1 MQNNNPG
8 QQSIRATRAGLAF
21 VLLLAGALAK
31 GQPGP
36 PPPAAATGSSQES
49 LTLALARYD
58 QAIEDELYNEAAAA
72 SKLYISALLQEPD
85 FDRKEWGMALGRLGQ
100 AQHYAG
106 EFDAAIENYVLA
118 VEVIESET
126 NRLDPLLSEPLLGL
140 SRTLEVSGDY
150 RAAVA
155 SYKRLLHVQQV
166 NQGLHTLEQ
175 GQALNELSEVY
186 FRLGDY
192 QRANALQQSY
202 VSIYIS
208 NFPGD
213 NLQQLPALYS
223 RADMQ
228 YKTRHL
234 IDAQLSYRRIISMI
248 ERADGTQSL
257 YLLPAIYRI
266 SDLLQNNRIKDGIEG
281 SYVARRYLRRAVY
294 IAEHHDGASNL
305 ERADALIAMGD
316 YLNLRTGD
324 RRAAMRKYVAA
335 WQHLNADDSLG
346 VESDA
351 RFGSPIQLNDPP
363 STTTPAM
370 RLLLMSSQLDL
381 DDAFDRLVVR
391 YDIDADGRT
400 RNIELIEGDAA
411 GYWDSIIVDHVDRF
425 VFRPALVDGE
435 PAEISERLYEIR
447 YSRQD

>member
-1 MQNNNPG
+1 MQA
-8 QQSIRATRAGLAF
+8 IRVGLAF

-31 GQPGP
+31 GQLGP
-36 PPPAAATGSSQES
+36 PPPAATTGSSQDS

-58 QAIEDELYNEAAAA
+58 QAIEGELFNEAADA

-85 FDRKEWGMALGRLGQ
+85 FDRKEWGMALARLGQ

-126 NRLDPLLSEPLLGL
+126 NRLDPLLIEPLHGLG
-140 SRTLEVSGDY
+140 RALERSGDY
-150 RAAVA
+150 RVAVT

-166 NQGLHTLEQ
+166 NLGLYTLEQ
-175 GQALNELSEVY
+175 GQALSELSEVY

-192 QRANALQQSY
+192 QRANASQQSY
-202 VSIYIS
+202 ASIHIS
-208 NFPGD
+208 NYPGD

-228 YKTRHL
+228 YKTGHL

-248 ERADGTQSL
+248 ERADGSQSL
-257 YLLPAIYRI
+257 YLLPAIYRLA
-266 SDLLQNNRIKDGIEG
+266 DLLQNNRIKDGIEG
-281 SYVARRYLRRAVY
+281 SYVARRFLRRAVY

-324 RRAAMRKYVAA
+324 RRAATRKYVAA
-335 WQHLNADDSLG
+335 WQQLSADDSLG
-346 VESDA
+346 EESDA

-370 RLLLMSSQLDL
+370 RQLLESSQTNL
-381 DDAFDRLVVR
+381 DDRSARLTVR
-391 YDIDADGRT
+391 YDIDAEGHT
-400 RNIELIEGDAA
+400 RNIELIEGDTT

-425 VFRPALVDGE
+425 VFRPAFIDGK
-435 PAEISERLYEIR
+435 PAEISDRLYEIR
-447 YSRQD
+447 YSLQD

>member
-8 QQSIRATRAGLAF
+8 QQSIQASTTGLGFA
-21 VLLLAGALAK
+21 LLLACAIAQ
-31 GQPGP
+31 GQVGP
-36 PPPAAATGSSQES
+36 PPAGATTAASQES
-49 LTLALARYD
+49 LTLALARYE
-58 QAIEDELYNEAAAA
+58 QAIEGELYDEAADA
-72 SKLYISALLQEPD
+72 SKLYINALLRDPD
-85 FDRKEWGMALGRLGQ
+85 HDRREWGRALGRLGH
-100 AQHYAG
+100 AQHHAG
-106 EFDAAIENYVLA
+106 EFDPAIENYVLA
-118 VEVIESET
+118 VEIIEAET
-126 NRLDPLLSEPLLGL
+126 NRLDPLLIEPLFGL
-140 SRTLEVSGDY
+140 SRALDDSGNY
-150 RAAVA
+150 RVAVA

-166 NQGLHTLEQ
+166 NEGLHTLEQ
-175 GQALNELSEVY
+175 GQVLNELSEVY

-192 QRANALQQSY
+192 QRANALQHSY
-202 VSIYIS
+202 VSIYNS

-228 YKTRHL
+228 YKTGHM

-248 ERADGTQSL
+248 ERADGPQSL
-257 YLLPAIYRI
+257 YLLPAIYRL

-335 WQHLNADDSLG
+335 WQQLNTDDSLG
-346 VESDA
+346 EESDA
-351 RFGSPIQLNDPP
+351 RFGSPILLNDPP
-363 STTTPAM
+363 SNTTPAM
-370 RLLLMSSQLDL
+370 RQLMMLSQTDL
-381 DDAFDRLVVR
+381 DDVFGRLVVR
-391 YDIDADGRT
+391 YDIDAAGRT

-425 VFRPALVDGE
+425 VFRPALVDGK
-435 PAEISERLYEIR
+435 PAEISDRLYEIK
-447 YSRQD
+447 YSLQE